1 MFGSGGDSSA
11 KHTVKTIMSGKQAQF
26 PATGQTTASYYT
38 NLGSGLVGTP
48 INVAERN
55 INIDSMLI
63 ADTHLS
69 DFNDAMSHFEVRGEW
84 ARQLGEALAKK
95 GDEQL
100 FQVAILTSRAAAT
113 VTGLPSGEQ
122 VTAANSKTDGDV
134 LGSAIFD
141 SGQVLDEHNIDESPR
156 YSAFRPA
163 QYNLLA
169 QTTRFLDVDYGKM
182 QGDISMGMVGMIDN
196 IMVMKSNNIP
206 ITNLGVIEENG
217 VENTYVGDFSNT
229 TGIVWHKSAFGTVRL
244 VGLSTQAET
253 SVRYQGTL
261 IVARYAMGHGI
272 LMPESAVEIKTA

>member
-1 MFGSGGDSSA
+1 MFGDGGMNTA
-11 KHTVKTIMSGKQAQF
+11 KHTVKTIMSGKTAQF
-26 PATGQTTASYYT
+26 PVTGITTANYYT

-55 INIDSMLI
+55 IHIDSMLI
-63 ADTHLS
+63 AETHLS

-100 FQVAILTSRAAAT
+100 FQVAILTSRATAT
-113 VTGLPSGEQ
+113 VSGLPSGAQ

-134 LGSAIFD
+134 LGTAIFS
-141 SGQVLDEHNIDESPR
+141 SGQILDENNIDEMMR
-156 YSAFRPA
+156 YAAFRPA

-196 IMVMKSNNIP
+196 IMVMKSNNLP
-206 ITNLGVIEENG
+206 ITNLSGTEENG
-217 VENTYVGDFSNT
+217 VENTYNGDFSAT

-244 VGLSTQAET
+244 VGLSTQAEP

-261 IVARYAMGHGI
+261 IVGRYAMGHGI
-272 LMPESAVEIKTA
+272 LRPESAVEIKTS